1 MEKIN
6 YTGFLSLFGALVLTT
21 VAFEFFPDPYSY
33 DILKQQGL
41 SDEEIR
47 KRFITYTLIGLIL
60 LFVTTALFYKVIKSS
75 RI

>member
-1 MEKIN
+1 MNSTNAK
-6 YTGFLSLFGALVLTT
+6 GFFSLFGALVLTT

-41 SDEEIR
+41 SDAEIR
-47 KRFITYTLIGLIL
+47 RRFIIYSVIGLVL
-60 LFVTTALFYKVIKSS
+60 LFITTALFYKVIKSN